1 MAVLLAIGVAG
12 GFRPV
17 ESAAAVPL
25 VVLGLGVMVWFLL
38 FLLFLLRV
46 REEPTLRTGSTPWA
60 ERATVRAGPPV
71 RERSSYQL
79 G

>member
-1 MAVLLAIGVAG
+1 MAVLLAIGVAV

-25 VVLGLGVMVWFLL
+25 VVLGLGVMVW